1 MSRRRNP
8 KDWIAT
14 KVMAEL
20 LGCSV
25 DHLYR
30 LRDSGDLK
38 KGTHWYCLN
47 EKAARRTY
55 RWHKRRVEAV
65 FGISYQ

>member
-1 MSRRRNP
+1 
-8 KDWIAT
+8 
-14 KVMAEL
+14 MAEL

>member
-1 MSRRRNP
+1 MPKRRNP

-14 KVMAEL
+14 SDMADA
-20 LGCSV
+20 LGCSR

-30 LRDSGDLK
+30 LRDIGELK

-47 EKAARRTY
+47 ELAARPTY
-55 RWHKRRVEAV
+55 RWHRKRVEQAM
-65 FGISYQ
+65 GISS